1 MGTVNYCLRINRYW
15 CTNSSTECAQK
26 KKNIV
31 LVEKAVSISEI
42 PLGVIHCVTSS
53 WNKISFKKCGAKS

>member
-26 KKNIV
+26 KKHIV

-42 PLGVIHCVTSS
+42 PLGVIHCVTS
-53 WNKISFKKCGAKS
+53 G